1 MLRNKKRFAFKLCF
15 KNYLLNMHNNKL
27 FEIKAFENY
36 LLMHEHKSL
45 RRSDLYIYKKA
56 NIFISEAFS
65 MND

>member
-1 MLRNKKRFAFKLCF
+1 
-15 KNYLLNMHNNKL
+15 MHNNKL

-56 NIFISEAFS
+56 NIFVSEAFS